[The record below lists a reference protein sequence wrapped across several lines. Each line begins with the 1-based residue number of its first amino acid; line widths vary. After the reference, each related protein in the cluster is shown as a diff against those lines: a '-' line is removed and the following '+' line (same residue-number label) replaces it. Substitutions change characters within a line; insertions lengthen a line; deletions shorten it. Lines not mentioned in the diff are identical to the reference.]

1 MCCNPTCAGKPSL
14 SVAYSPEGSMLVTG
28 ASSGIGRAVCEKLLE
43 EGWRVIGISRSIEA
57 RPLQH
62 ELFTALAFDLCDFEQ
77 TAQKLKPILKIPQAI
92 SGIVFCAGAGYFGS
106 LEQLDF
112 KKIQAL
118 ITLNLLSP
126 MYLSKLLIPYFKAQS
141 SGRLVYIGS
150 EAALQGAKKGTAYCA
165 SKFGLRGFVQAL
177 SAECRQAGLNIS
189 LINPG
194 MVDTP
199 FFDEL
204 DFKPGAA
211 PSNHI
216 PLSSIAHSVYNILCT
231 DANAVIE
238 ELNLMPRNR
247 VLEFNKPK

>member
-1 MCCNPTCAGKPSL
+1 MVHKAK
-14 SVAYSPEGSMLVTG
+14 GSILVTG

-43 EGWRVIGISRSIEA
+43 EGWCVTGISRSIES

-62 ELFTALAFDLCDFEQ
+62 ARFTALAVDLCDFEQ
-77 TAQKLKPILKIPQAI
+77 TAQKLRPILKIPQAL

-141 SGRLVYIGS
+141 SGRLIFIGS
-150 EAALQGAKKGTAYCA
+150 EAALLGTKKGTAYCA

-177 SAECRQAGLNIS
+177 SAECRQAGLNVS

-199 FFDEL
+199 FFDAL
-204 DFKPGAA
+204 DFKPGAQA
-211 PSNHI
+211 SNHI
-216 PLSSIAHSVYNILCT
+216 PLGSIADSVHAILCT
-231 DANAVIE
+231 DPNAVVE

-247 VLEFNKPK
+247 VVEFKSSR